1 MTVAGLVVT
10 LIAVGTLAFGAVYP
24 WAYVPLFAAA
34 ALIGA
39 VGLGRHGARP
49 EVRPL
54 AIALLVVWV
63 AVAVQLMPM
72 PRRLL
77 DILSPQAVR
86 ILSAFSLTF
95 AGGAPTDWQ
104 PLSVDPSDTQTALLA
119 LGALSLY
126 LIGLSGSLGRHQLR
140 RVPRALAL
148 FAVPLALFGILSR
161 EYKMN
166 GRIYW
171 LWQPEQG
178 GGISSGRL

>member
-72 PRRLL
+72 PRR
-77 DILSPQAVR
+77 SPR
-86 ILSAFSLTF
+86 HT
-95 AGGAPTDWQ
+95 Q
-104 PLSVDPSDTQTALLA
+104 P
-119 LGALSLY
+119 
-126 LIGLSGSLGRHQLR
+126 
-140 RVPRALAL
+140 
-148 FAVPLALFGILSR
+148 
-161 EYKMN
+161 
-166 GRIYW
+166 
-171 LWQPEQG
+171 
-178 GGISSGRL
+178 SGRQDSERLQLDVRRWRPDRLAAVVG